1 MQTVHTKCSLY
12 MIIDLEKKY
21 TEKFKN
27 IAIEFCMYRVTSY
40 KERFK
45 TENSQTASRTAS
57 SRTHAD

>member
-1 MQTVHTKCSLY
+1 MQTVHTKCSLNV
-12 MIIDLEKKY
+12 IIDLKKKY

-27 IAIEFCMYRVTSY
+27 MGVEFCIYRVTSY

-45 TENSQTASRTAS
+45 AQNSQTASRTAS

>member
-1 MQTVHTKCSLY
+1 ML
-12 MIIDLEKKY
+12 IDLKKKH

-27 IAIEFCMYRVTSY
+27 MGVEFCVYRVTSY

-57 SRTHAD
+57 SLTRAD